1 MSGRS
6 LEQVQDELQHSGDSI
21 QIEVERSSS
30 CHQQSSDREVAEI
43 LNSSSSNGP
52 IVTRPNK
59 LASNLMAALES
70 GGGNSGGGRAT
81 PPSPTR
87 RRLPQ
92 APVAG
97 LDLPGGSSQ
106 QQPTHFYRVQ
116 LKLKSSMDGRTGQS
130 SLVIAVIGAEKST
143 ETGSTEGTFGW
154 LTLILI
160 LPKYELLTLYRKSR
174 GDFFNG
180 FAAAMML
187 II

>member
-1 MSGRS
+1 
-6 LEQVQDELQHSGDSI
+6 
-21 QIEVERSSS
+21 
-30 CHQQSSDREVAEI
+30 
-43 LNSSSSNGP
+43 
-52 IVTRPNK
+52 
-59 LASNLMAALES
+59 MAALEG

-174 GDFFNG
+174 EKGLFFNG

>member
-1 MSGRS
+1 
-6 LEQVQDELQHSGDSI
+6 
-21 QIEVERSSS
+21 
-30 CHQQSSDREVAEI
+30 
-43 LNSSSSNGP
+43 
-52 IVTRPNK
+52 
-59 LASNLMAALES
+59 MAALEG

-97 LDLPGGSSQ
+97 LDLPGGS
-106 QQPTHFYRVQ
+106 QPTHFYRVQ

-130 SLVIAVIGAEKST
+130 SLVIAVIGAEKSI

-160 LPKYELLTLYRKSR
+160 LPKYELLTFVYRKSR
-174 GDFFNG
+174 EREREGNFFSSS
-180 FAAAMML
+180 FL
-187 II
+187 F